1 MILKFLLIFVIKS
14 TLNVYLM
21 IRQLSLTIICL
32 ALGVAAYAQT
42 ITGKVT
48 SSADGTALPGV
59 SVLVK
64 GSTTGTTTDMDGS
77 FSISAGSGSTLVFS
91 FIGFQTREENVN
103 NRSIIEIALDE
114 DATLLSE
121 VVVTAL
127 GVKRE
132 KKSLGYALQEIKGE
146 SIVEAKENN
155 LANALSGK
163 VAGLQVIRSSNGPAG
178 SSKIVLRG
186 NNSLTGDNQ
195 PLIVVDGIPLDNF
208 TGASNNDYW
217 NPSEDRGNGLGDIN
231 PDDIETM
238 SVLKGAS
245 AAALYGSRAGN
256 GVILITTKTGR
267 AQKGLGITYSNTV
280 GLETIFTTPD
290 IQSEFGQGINGI
302 FNKEETRSWGPAI
315 TGQSV
320 EKWNG
325 TTEALAARN
334 NIDNFYRTGVS
345 VNQNLSFQQQ
355 VKSTSIY
362 ASVTRLDDKSKIPGA
377 DLKRTNL
384 LARATSKLGNQ
395 EKLTLDTK
403 IQYINSNVQNRPLS
417 GANTSNSFSTL
428 YLFPRSLDIT
438 DFSHAINPATGNM
451 QWYGTGNQ
459 INPYWNYQYNTNQ
472 DTRDRFLLN
481 ASLKYEITNWLN
493 AEVKLGSDLYT
504 THTESFVYAGSPLV
518 TNGRFGTGKESFTE
532 SNYMAMLNARQDNL
546 FGKFGL
552 AGSIGGNLMSQERTW
567 IRGSVGELEVPNLF
581 SLNNGINPA
590 SISEGLNRKKIN
602 SLFGTAQLNYDNFW
616 FLDLTL
622 RNDWSS
628 TLSKENRSFLY
639 PSVSTSLVFTDMIS
653 ASGGHIPQW
662 YTYGKL
668 RASYAQVGNDLSP
681 YQLYNTYNIGKDP
694 NGNTTASR
702 NSVLYNPAVRNE
714 LISSVEIGLESRFL
728 NNRVG
733 FDLAW
738 YKSNATRQLIDIPM
752 DPLSGYS
759 SRKINAG
766 DIQNTGIE
774 LMADARIVEND
785 NGFSWAVNVNYSRNN
800 NTIKDLLGDE
810 ITQYRIGGF
819 DDLRIE
825 ATTGQRYG
833 EIWGTKFL
841 RVEETNSPDY
851 GKLILT
857 ETGLPQRAAGY
868 HRLGNQQATGLLG
881 VGNAFKYKGLT
892 FSVLVDA
899 RFGGQIYSGTNNAMQ
914 YAGNAAVTAANGRQD
929 MIVEGVVGNK
939 EEGYKANTA
948 SITSQ
953 QYWESVTATGNLGI
967 VEANLYDASNIRIR
981 NMQLGYNLPAGFL
994 ARTPFQR
1001 AKVGVTC
1008 NNVWLIKSHMN
1019 GVDPE
1024 SVFATGTN
1032 AVGFENFS
1040 PPTSRTFLFNITL
1053 GF

>member
-1 MILKFLLIFVIKS
+1 MIKNLLS
-14 TLNVYLM
+14 
-21 IRQLSLTIICL
+21 TIICL
-32 ALGVAAYAQT
+32 AFGITTMAQT

-59 SVLVK
+59 SVLIK
-64 GSTTGTTTDMDGS
+64 GTSNGTTTDMDGS
-77 FSISAGSGSTLVFS
+77 FTLSAGSGNTLVFS
-91 FIGFQTREENVN
+91 FIGFQTKEENVG
-103 NRSIIEIALDE
+103 NRSIINISLDE
-114 DATLLSE
+114 DATVLNE

-132 KKSLGYALQEIKGE
+132 KKSLGYALQELKGE

-217 NPSEDRGNGLGDIN
+217 NPSADRGNGMGDIN
-231 PDDIETM
+231 PDDIESM

-256 GVILITTKTGR
+256 GVILITTKTGK

-290 IQSEFGQGINGI
+290 TQSEYGQGLNGI
-302 FNKEETRSWGPAI
+302 FNNIDTRSWGPAI

-320 EKWNG
+320 TKWNG
-325 TTEALAARN
+325 ATENLAARN
-334 NIDNFYRTGVS
+334 NIDNFFRTGVS

-355 VKSTSIY
+355 VKNTSIY

-377 DLKRTNL
+377 DLQRTNL
-384 LARATSKLGNQ
+384 LARASTKLDPK

-403 IQYINSNVQNRPLS
+403 IQYINSNVKNRPLS
-417 GANTSNSFSTL
+417 GVNTSNSFSTL

-438 DFSHAINPATGNM
+438 DFSQAINPATGNM
-451 QWYGTGNQ
+451 LWYGTGNQ

-472 DTRDRFLLN
+472 DIRDRFLMN
-481 ASLKYEITNWLN
+481 ASLKYEVTSWLS
-493 AEVKLGSDLYT
+493 AELKLGSDLYT
-504 THTESFVYAGSPLV
+504 TNTESFVYAGSPIV
-518 TNGRFGTGKESFTE
+518 TNGRFGTGKESFNET
-532 SNYMAMLNARQDNL
+532 NYMGLISARKDNM

-552 AGSIGGNLMSQERTW
+552 AGSLGGNLMAQKRNW

-590 SISEGLNRKKIN
+590 SVSEGLSRKKIN
-602 SLFGTAQLNYDNFW
+602 SLFGTAQLSYDNFW

-628 TLSKENRSFLY
+628 TLSKDNRSFLY
-639 PSVSTSLVFTDMIS
+639 PSVSTSLVFTDMLS
-653 ASGGHIPQW
+653 ASGANIPKW
-662 YTYGKL
+662 YSYGKL

-702 NSVLYNPAVRNE
+702 NRVLYNPNVRNE
-714 LISSVEIGLESRFL
+714 LITSIEVGLESRFF
-728 NNRVG
+728 NNRLG

-774 LMADARIVEND
+774 LMADARIIEND
-785 NGFSWAVNVNYSRNN
+785 KGFSWAVNVNYSHNN
-800 NTIKDLLGDE
+800 NTIKDLLGNDIRE
-810 ITQYRIGGF
+810 YRIGGF
-819 DDLRIE
+819 DDLRVE
-825 ATTGQRYG
+825 AISGQRYG

-841 RVEETNSPDY
+841 RVEDPNNANF
-851 GKLILT
+851 GQLILT
-857 ETGLPQRAAGY
+857 QNGLPQRAAGY

-899 RFGGQIYSGTNNAMQ
+899 RFGGLIYSGTNNAMQ
-914 YAGNAAVTAANGRQD
+914 YAGNAAVTAANNRQD
-929 MIVEGVVGNK
+929 MVVEGVVGND
-939 EEGYKANTA
+939 EIGYTANTS
-948 SITSQ
+948 SITAQ
-953 QYWESVTATGNLGI
+953 QYWESITTTGNLGI

-981 NMQLGYNLPAGFL
+981 NMQLGYNLPSSFL
-994 ARTPFQR
+994 SKTPFQR

-1008 NNVWLIKSHMN
+1008 NNVWLIKSHLN

-1040 PPTSRTFLFNITL
+1040 PPTSRTVLFNITL

>member
-1 MILKFLLIFVIKS
+1 
-14 TLNVYLM
+14 M
-21 IRQLSLTIICL
+21 IRKLSFTLICL
-32 ALGVAAYAQT
+32 VLSISAWAQT

-48 SSADGTALPGV
+48 AAGDGSALPGV

-64 GSTTGTTTDMDGS
+64 GTTNGTTTDMDGS
-77 FSISAGSGSTLVFS
+77 FTVNASSNSTLVFS
-91 FIGFQTREENVN
+91 FIGYQTQEERVG
-103 NRSIIEIALDE
+103 NRSVLNVVLTEDE
-114 DATLLSE
+114 TILNE

-132 KKSLGYALQEIKGE
+132 KKSLGYALQELKGE

-208 TGASNNDYW
+208 TGSSNNDYW

-231 PDDIETM
+231 PDDIESM

-256 GVILITTKTGR
+256 GVILITTKSGK

-290 IQSEFGQGINGI
+290 IQNQFGQGDRGI
-302 FNKEETRSWGPAI
+302 YDKIATRSWGPAM

-320 EKWNG
+320 EKWDG
-325 TTEALAARN
+325 STGALAARN
-334 NIDNFYRTGVS
+334 NIDNFFRTGVS

-355 VKSTSIY
+355 VKNTSIY

-377 DLKRTNL
+377 DLQRTNL
-384 LARATSKLGNQ
+384 LARATSKLGKT

-403 IQYINSNVQNRPLS
+403 IQYINSNVKNRPLG

-438 DFSHAINPATGNM
+438 DFSSAINPATGNM
-451 QWYGTGNQ
+451 LWYGTSNQ
-459 INPYWNYQYNTNQ
+459 INPYWNYQYNRNQ
-472 DTRDRFLLN
+472 DVRDRFLMN
-481 ASLKYEITNWLN
+481 ASLKYEITSWLN
-493 AEVKLGSDLYT
+493 AEIKLGNDQYT
-504 THTESFVYAGSPLV
+504 TNTESFVHAGSPLV
-518 TNGRFGTGKESFTE
+518 TNGRFGTGKETFSE
-532 SNYMAMLNARQDNL
+532 SNFMALLTARKDNA
-546 FGKFGL
+546 FGKFGVS
-552 AGSIGGNLMSQERTW
+552 GSLGGNLMSQKRSW
-567 IRGSVGELEVPNLF
+567 IRGNVGELEVPNLF

-590 SISEGLNRKKIN
+590 TINEGLNRKKIN
-602 SLFGTAQLNYDNFW
+602 SLFGTAQLSYDNYW

-639 PSVSTSLVFTDMIS
+639 PSVSTSFVFSDMIS
-653 ASGGHIPQW
+653 ANGGNLPKW
-662 YTYGKL
+662 YSYGKI
-668 RASYAQVGNDLSP
+668 RASIAQVGNDLNP
-681 YQLYNTYNIGKDP
+681 YQIYNTYNIGKDP

-702 NSVLYNPAVRNE
+702 NPVLYNPAVRNE
-714 LISSVEIGLESRFL
+714 LITSTEIGLESRFL
-728 NNRVG
+728 DGRIG
-733 FDLAW
+733 FDIAW

-766 DIQNTGIE
+766 NIQNTGIE
-774 LMADARIVEND
+774 LMADARIIENTD
-785 NGFSWAVNVNYSRNN
+785 GFSWAVNVNFSKNN
-800 NTIKDLLGDE
+800 NTVKELLGNE

-819 DDLRIE
+819 DDLRVE
-825 ATTGQRYG
+825 ANSGQRYG

-841 RVEETNSPDY
+841 RVEDPTSADY

-857 ETGLPQRAAGY
+857 ANGLPQVAQGF

-899 RFGGQIYSGTNNAMQ
+899 RFGGKIYSGTNNAMQ
-914 YAGNAAVTAANGRQD
+914 YSGNAAVTAENGRQD
-929 MIVEGVVGNK
+929 MVLEGVVGNATD
-939 EEGYKANTA
+939 GYTANTA
-948 SITSQ
+948 SITAQ
-953 QYWESVTATGNLGI
+953 QYWETVTSTGNLGI

-981 NMQLGYNLPAGFL
+981 NMQLGYNLPSSFL
-994 ARTPFQR
+994 AKTPFQR

-1008 NNVWLIKSHMN
+1008 NNVLLLKSHLN

-1040 PPTSRTFLFNITL
+1040 PPTSRTVLFNITL